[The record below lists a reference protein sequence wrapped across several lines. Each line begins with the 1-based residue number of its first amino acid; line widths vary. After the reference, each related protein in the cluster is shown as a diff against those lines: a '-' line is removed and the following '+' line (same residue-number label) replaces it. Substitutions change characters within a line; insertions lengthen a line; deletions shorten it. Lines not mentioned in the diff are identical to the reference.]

1 MDAGAPRRPAR
12 GVLSVNRRAAFF
24 IVLGAL
30 ALGAVLAL
38 VWAFWH
44 GGGAGGGRAPAPAPT
59 APPSQE
65 SFDLYFPGGDGLLH
79 AEARQLA
86 VPGEPRA
93 RARALVL
100 ALLDGPQSEGL
111 LRLFPQAVG
120 LLDVYLTP
128 DGTAYVDLGAE
139 GMDRPPASG
148 SRAEMMRAYSIV
160 DTLVLDLPEVQRVAL
175 LWNGVQPGSF
185 SGHLDTSV
193 ALPAKR
199 DLLARPGKGAAG

>member
-1 MDAGAPRRPAR
+1 M
-12 GVLSVNRRAAFF
+12 SRRALFF
-24 IVLGAL
+24 IALGAL
-30 ALGAVLAL
+30 ALVAVLAL

-44 GGGAGGGRAPAPAPT
+44 GGGRGGQPPATEPP

-86 VPGEPRA
+86 VPGDARA

-100 ALLDGPQSEGL
+100 ALLDGPRGAGL
-111 LRLFPQAVG
+111 LRPFPETVG

-128 DGTAYVDLGAE
+128 DGTVYVDLGAE
-139 GMDRPPASG
+139 GMDRPPAGG
-148 SRAEMMRAYSIV
+148 SLAEMMRAYSIV
-160 DTLVLDLPEVQRVAL
+160 DTLALDLPEVQRVAL
-175 LWNGVQPGSF
+175 LWNGVQPESF

-199 DLLARPGKGAAG
+199 DLLAPGAGAPRPKAGG